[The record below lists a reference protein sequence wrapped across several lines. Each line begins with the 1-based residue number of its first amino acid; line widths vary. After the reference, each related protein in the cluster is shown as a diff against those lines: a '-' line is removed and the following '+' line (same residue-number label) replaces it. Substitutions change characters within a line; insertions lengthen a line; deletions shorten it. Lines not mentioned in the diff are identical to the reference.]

1 MIRIKEFLIELI
13 NLYLGDDQSEP
24 IEEKTKTKEEET
36 EDWWWT
42 IGGK

>member
-1 MIRIKEFLIELI
+1 MRIKEFLIELI
-13 NLYLGDDQSEP
+13 NLYLGDDQSKP
-24 IEEKTKTKEEET
+24 IEKKTKINKEET